1 MGRMPTTAQMW
12 RIRLFSE
19 AAKAW
24 AAGVP
29 TAQSGASVP
38 KTAPAA
44 THKTWYGNKRNK
56 R

>member
-1 MGRMPTTAQMW
+1 MRRMPTTAEMW

-24 AAGVP
+24 AAGAS
-29 TAQSGASVP
+29 TGASVP

-44 THKTWYGNKRNK
+44 THKVQYGNKRNK